1 MITQIISGLAVFLAM
16 LCVFIFC
23 NAFVLLSLFRTAE
36 HEENGREQEIDE
48 VMPPTYGALEDSITT
63 FGGALYS
70 SFNMMFTTL
79 DPELMEKSFAP
90 QLARM
95 NYYYYSIMVA
105 LIMLNMSIAIMSE
118 TFQEVKD
125 RWEDAGLRLRA
136 RLILI
141 AERQMSAEDRAN
153 TELFPRFVCCY
164 CLRQEELA
172 AKDTDLDSK
181 LDRIDSTIREL
192 SGSVEKVNE
201 LDTRMCKIED
211 MLTTLTHVAQSGQQ

>member
-48 VMPPTYGALEDSITT
+48 VIHHRHCSGCGT

-164 CLRQEELA
+164 CPRQEELA

-201 LDTRMCKIED
+201 LDTRMCKIEN
-211 MLTTLTHVAQSGQQ
+211 MLTTLTHLAQSGQQ

>member
-48 VMPPTYGALEDSITT
+48 VIGT

-201 LDTRMCKIED
+201 LDTRMCKIEN
-211 MLTTLTHVAQSGQQ
+211 MLTTLTHLAQSGQQ